1 MKATVPEVP
10 AILVFFLA
18 LLLLPA
24 ALCGAD
30 IDELKVKREA
40 NFAFVQKPAVTRAG
54 DRTTIAFETAGHC
67 DVTVAIENPD
77 GKIVRHLVSGVLGP
91 NAPAPLQKDAKKQSL
106 VWDGKDD
113 QGKYID
119 DKESMTVRVSLGL
132 KPQFERNLLWSPKKR
147 IGTEACIVAA
157 APEGVYV
164 FDGLGVDYI
173 RLFDH
178 QGNYVRTV
186 YPFPADQLD
195 KVVGLELHEYPHDG
209 RKLPV
214 KHGFVQGSLLSSGS
228 SGNDNMTKHHG
239 GVGAAAM
246 AVCGNRMAVADHYLN
261 RLGTDGSS
269 GGLPLK
275 GPKVS
280 FEKRIGDETYTVGP
294 ISAAFSPD
302 GRYVYLTGYHWQQTY
317 PGGAGSWHGVH
328 RLEYEKDDPPKVFL
342 GTMTED
348 GFGEDNEHFMVP
360 TSVAVDSQGRVYVSD
375 MMNDRVQIFSP
386 EGKFLKT
393 IPTDKPAKVLVHP
406 KTGEIYVFSWPEKGV
421 SSDVHRKAKKQVDWR
436 DFPQTLSRFNAFD
449 NPALIEK
456 GPIPGVKVDQGGMV
470 SFGTLMHVTLDA
482 WAEKPSLWMAGRKHK
497 VTAFEVGY
505 WGGGTIA
512 REASDNWSGD
522 GVVIYAQEEKKWAKK
537 ADFSAEVEKKF
548 LRSKPPDF
556 GRQRLF
562 FNPAN
567 EKLYVAEDS
576 SFGKSFAD
584 MLQVDPKSGKVK
596 IVPLPFDAEDMCF
609 DPNGAAYLRTDTEVV
624 RYDSTSWREI
634 PWDYGEERPHLQFSS
649 IGGGKD
655 NKAVGALPN
664 PGARPVC
671 WHQGGMSVS
680 ARGHLAMSC
689 VSRAEPAS
697 KQVGVKA
704 RVGDIEGKPYMPE
717 LWPGRA
723 RWQELHIWDAHG
735 KLVYEDAA
743 PGTTLLCGTAVDN
756 DDNLYILADSTRA
769 YDGKKYFN
777 EMTGTL
783 MKFKPRK
790 GRIVS
795 QSRGPVP
802 LSPEAAPKRP
812 VDVAGGFTGAGWVE
826 GADWMFGAAG
836 WFGFN
841 TARVGGGCD
850 CWHSRFCLDYLNRSF
865 VPETERYSVAVLDS
879 NGNVIVRIGQYGNV
893 DDGVGLV
900 KEDAAPNAKSLAAA
914 GRGDAPCDEVG
925 LIHPAYVGVQT
936 DRRLFIHDAGN
947 SRIASVKLNYHTDE
961 KVALKDVKD
970 AAKK

>member
-1 MKATVPEVP
+1 MRRCFPPVVWVP
-10 AILVFFLA
+10 AILLISCVA
-18 LLLLPA
+18 RA
-24 ALCGAD
+24 AD
-30 IDELKVKREA
+30 VDELKVKREA
-40 NFAFVQKPAVTRAG
+40 VFEFVQKPAVTRTG
-54 DRTTIAFETAGHC
+54 DRITIAFESKGNC
-67 DVTVAIENPD
+67 DATVVIENAD
-77 GKIVRHLVSGVLGP
+77 GKIVRHLISGVLGA
-91 NAPAPLQKDAKKQSL
+91 NAPAPLQKNSKKQAV

-113 QGKYID
+113 QGKYVD
-119 DKESMTVRVSLGL
+119 DKDACVVRISLGL

-147 IGTEACIVAA
+147 IGSEACIVAA
-157 APEGVYV
+157 APEGVYI
-164 FDGLGVDYI
+164 FDGLGADHL

-178 QGNYVRTV
+178 QGNYARTV
-186 YPFPADQLD
+186 YPFPADKLD
-195 KVVGLELHEYPHDG
+195 KVVGLETHEYLQDG

-214 KHGFVQGSLLSSGS
+214 KHGFVQASLLSSGT
-228 SGNDNMTKHHG
+228 SGMDDLEKWHG
-239 GVGAAAM
+239 GIGATAM
-246 AVCGNRMAVADHYLN
+246 AVCGKRIVLAYHYLN
-261 RLGTDGSS
+261 RLSTDGSS
-269 GGLPLK
+269 GDLPLK
-275 GPKVS
+275 GPQVG
-280 FEKRIGDETYTVGP
+280 FEKRIGDASYGIGP

-302 GRYVYLTGYHWQQTY
+302 GKYVYLTGYHWQQTY
-317 PGGAGSWHGVH
+317 PGGAGSWHGVY
-328 RLEYEKDDPPKVFL
+328 RLEYDKNDPPKAFL
-342 GTMTED
+342 GTMTEE
-348 GFGEDNEHFMVP
+348 GFGDDNDHFMVP
-360 TSVAVDSQGRVYVSD
+360 TSVATDPQGRIYVSD

-406 KTGEIYVFSWPEKGV
+406 KSGEIYVFSWPEKGV

-436 DFPQTLSRFNAFD
+436 NFPQTLTRFASFD
-449 NPALIEK
+449 NPTLVET
-456 GPIPGVKVDQGGMV
+456 GPIPGVQIDQGGMV
-470 SFGTLMHVTLDA
+470 SFGTLMHVTLDV
-482 WAEKPSLWMAGRKHK
+482 WADLPTLWMAGRKHK

-522 GVVIYAQEEKKWAKK
+522 GVVSYALEDKKWAKK
-537 ADFSAEVEKKF
+537 ADFSNEVTKKF
-548 LRSKPPDF
+548 QRSKPPDF

-576 SFGKSFAD
+576 SFGKSFLD
-584 MLQVDPKSGKVK
+584 MLQVDPKTGKVK

-609 DPNGAAYLRTDTEVV
+609 DQTGAAYLRTDTEVV
-624 RYDSTSWREI
+624 RYDSVSWREI

-655 NKAVGALPN
+655 SKAVGALPN

-671 WHQGGMSVS
+671 WHQGGMCVS

-689 VSRAEPAS
+689 VSRAEPAA
-697 KQVGVKA
+697 KQSGVKA
-704 RVGDIEGKPYMPE
+704 RVNDIEGKPYMPD

-723 RWQELHIWDAHG
+723 RWQEVHIWDAHG
-735 KLVYEDAA
+735 KLIYEDAA

-756 DDNLYILADSTRA
+756 EDNLYLLADSTRA

-795 QSRGPVP
+795 KSGGPVP
-802 LSPEAAPKRP
+802 LSAEAAPKRP

-826 GADWMFGAAG
+826 GADWLFGAAG

-841 TARVGGGCD
+841 TARAGGGCD

-879 NGNVIVRIGQYGNV
+879 NGNVILRVGQYGNV
-893 DDGVGLV
+893 DDGIPLV
-900 KEDAAPNAKSLAAA
+900 KEDSAPNAKSLASA
-914 GRGDAPCDEVG
+914 GRADPPCDEVS
-925 LIHPAYVGVQT
+925 LINPGYVGVQT
-936 DRRLFIHDAGN
+936 DRRLFIHDVGN
-947 SRIASVKLNYHTDE
+947 SRIVSVKLGYHADE
-961 KVALKDVKD
+961 RVALKDVKD
-970 AAKK
+970 ADKK